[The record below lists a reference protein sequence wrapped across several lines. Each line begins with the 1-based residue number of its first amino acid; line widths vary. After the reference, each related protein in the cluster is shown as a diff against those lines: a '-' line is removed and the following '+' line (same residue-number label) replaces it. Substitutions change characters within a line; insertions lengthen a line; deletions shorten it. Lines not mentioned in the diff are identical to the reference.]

1 MRSVEILIDM
11 SNVPLGSLSPD
22 EKQCFC
28 CCEFHDIDKW
38 WPKEQADRPV
48 SFTCAQHEID
58 FQVRRISLLNDIPFV
73 TLDTIILLNNIPF
86 VTLGT
91 NT

>member
-1 MRSVEILIDM
+1 MLKQDKLGISPKTFSVYGTMSEMTVPNSIPERGRFMRSVEILVDM

-38 WPKEQADRPV
+38 WPKE
-48 SFTCAQHEID
+48 
-58 FQVRRISLLNDIPFV
+58 
-73 TLDTIILLNNIPF
+73 
-86 VTLGT
+86 
-91 NT
+91 